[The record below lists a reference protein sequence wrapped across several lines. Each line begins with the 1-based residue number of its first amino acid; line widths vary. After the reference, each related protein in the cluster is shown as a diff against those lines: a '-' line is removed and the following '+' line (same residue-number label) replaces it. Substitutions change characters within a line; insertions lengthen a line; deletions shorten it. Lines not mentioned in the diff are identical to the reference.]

1 MFRTFSDFFG
11 LLFIFM
17 FGFGLTK
24 KERERRMSMISAIQ
38 PTSKAALKMQCLMI
52 CKSDVK
58 QAKELYDF
66 YAEDL
71 KDLPDFDVIPPTLME
86 NMKTNAVG
94 IFNFVKENKDDIAQ
108 GIDFIRSIISKKN
121 VTPSATPLPPI
132 NE

>member
-1 MFRTFSDFFG
+1 MFG
-11 LLFIFM
+11 L
-17 FGFGLTK
+17 GLTK
-24 KERERRMSMISAIQ
+24 KERERRMNMIGAIQ

-71 KDLPDFDVIPPTLME
+71 KDLPDFDVVPPTLME
-86 NMKTNAVG
+86 NVKSNAFG
-94 IFNFVKENKDDIAQ
+94 LFNFVKENKDDIAQ
-108 GIDFIRSIISKKN
+108 GIDFIRSLIAKKN
-121 VTPSATPLPPI
+121 GVVTPSSTPLPPI